1 MFVAFLNG
9 TLGTM
14 MATTI
19 GGWREIDGSEQA
31 NPDKVESASFNSAP
45 SSPRSSLSP
54 SGSCSMHGFPSPVPV
69 CIAPST

>member
-45 SSPRSSLSP
+45 SHPASP
-54 SGSCSMHGFPSPVPV
+54 
-69 CIAPST
+69 PSTRCYSPANLNPASRDAACP